1 MCVFSSFLTH
11 TTMFSASFPL
21 LIPPEL
27 AGLSAV
33 YLSIKFLTSTRH
45 SPTTANG
52 PSTHNVRQDGST
64 SLSTETSLRKDED
77 ATLLHS
83 KKDYDGSSIFIFRAL
98 RLLAVAALLC
108 LQIFDIVLK
117 TGDVVTCL
125 QLAFLVSVTSLR

>member
-1 MCVFSSFLTH
+1 
-11 TTMFSASFPL
+11 MFSASFPL

-45 SPTTANG
+45 SLITANG
-52 PSTHNVRQDGST
+52 PSTHNVRQ
-64 SLSTETSLRKDED
+64 D

-83 KKDYDGSSIFIFRAL
+83 KKDYDGSIIFIFRAL
-98 RLLAVAALLC
+98 RLLAFAALLC

-117 TGDVVTCL
+117 TGDVITCL
-125 QLAFLVSVTSLR
+125 QLAFLVSVTPLR

>member
-1 MCVFSSFLTH
+1 MCVFSRFLTH

-45 SPTTANG
+45 SQITANG
-52 PSTHNVRQDGST
+52 PSTHNVRQDG

-98 RLLAVAALLC
+98 RLLAVAALLG
-108 LQIFDIVLK
+108 LQVSNIVLK
-117 TGDVVTCL
+117 TDDLAACL
-125 QLAFLVSVTSLR
+125 QLAFIVSITSS

>member
-1 MCVFSSFLTH
+1 MCVFSRFLTH

-33 YLSIKFLTSTRH
+33 YLSIRFLTSTRH
-45 SPTTANG
+45 SQITANG
-52 PSTHNVRQDGST
+52 PSTHNIRQDG

-83 KKDYDGSSIFIFRAL
+83 KKDYDGSSIFIFKAL

-117 TGDVVTCL
+117 TGDVITCL
-125 QLAFLVSVTSLR
+125 QLAFLVSVTPLR